1 MAAEPRE
8 KQILI
13 SKGRADMLNMVCS
26 MSDWMTENPAETR
39 NPLNSR
45 SGSRLIGIFNVHFC
59 RLIDPSERFRR
70 Q

>member
-1 MAAEPRE
+1 
-8 KQILI
+8 
-13 SKGRADMLNMVCS
+13 MLNMVCS